1 MSELFHQRQDPLI
14 GPRTPVQR
22 VYTAHGAVYVPI
34 SSEIQEHQPIRRETK
49 RVIRR
54 QVQTTDGRAGIE
66 ITEEHDV
73 VYAPP
78 GARSVREHGAKGIA
92 LAGVVS
98 FIAICIAFTMFGGS
112 SQSYLTMPLYWAG
125 FGALWWALS

>member
-1 MSELFHQRQDPLI
+1 MGDLFYERQPPLI

-22 VYTAHGAVYVPI
+22 VYTAQGPVYVPI
-34 SSEIQEHQPIRRETK
+34 ASELQEAQPIRRETK

-54 QVQTTDGRAGIE
+54 QVETSDGRAGVE

-73 VYAPP
+73 VYGP
-78 GARSVREHGAKGIA
+78 ARPQAQREHDVVRIG

-98 FIAICIAFTMFGGS
+98 VIAISIVFTMLGGA
-112 SQSYLTMPLYWAG
+112 SQSYATAPLYWVG
-125 FGALWWALS
+125 VLALWWSLS